1 MLLTRCLMLAALAAA
16 LSLASVRA
24 QQAAP
29 VPPATP
35 RAAALVD
42 LTGSWVS
49 LVTEEWR
56 WRMTT
61 PPRGDYISLPLSE
74 EGRRVAD
81 AWTPAL
87 DGSCKAYGAGGVMWL
102 PTRLR
107 IAWDGDAALKVETD
121 AGQQTRL
128 LGFDPARPRGRGACR
143 DSRWR
148 RGSRLAAPR

>member
-1 MLLTRCLMLAALAAA
+1 MLAAFAAA

-56 WRMTT
+56 W
-61 PPRGDYISLPLSE
+61 
-74 EGRRVAD
+74 
-81 AWTPAL
+81 
-87 DGSCKAYGAGGVMWL
+87 
-102 PTRLR
+102 
-107 IAWDGDAALKVETD
+107 
-121 AGQQTRL
+121 
-128 LGFDPARPRGRGACR
+128 
-143 DSRWR
+143 
-148 RGSRLAAPR
+148 AP